1 KKELSIKI
9 GFKERIRKMNH
20 KKRFSAIL
28 LKSLGLLLLNVF
40 MFLACYFFVIKGSQD
55 PALDR
60 RFKQFV
66 TIVLVT
72 VLILFILEQVFFKK
86 KKNQVMNRLIE
97 QFEQVNAGNFVLTKE
112 ETQSQDPLIR
122 RLNDLFQ
129 GFINLF
135 RSMIIGIKDESNRI
149 TTMAT
154 QLDQTSQELQSSMGS
169 IQENM
174 GKISDTA
181 SVEASNAEKT
191 VQETTELSQEIT
203 GIHND
208 VAQIDQYINT
218 AQK

>member
-1 KKELSIKI
+1 
-9 GFKERIRKMNH
+9 MNH

-112 ETQSQDPLIR
+112 ETQSQD
-122 RLNDLFQ
+122 
-129 GFINLF
+129 
-135 RSMIIGIKDESNRI
+135 RSEEH
-149 TTMAT
+149 
-154 QLDQTSQELQSSMGS
+154 TSELQSRF
-169 IQENM
+169 
-174 GKISDTA
+174 
-181 SVEASNAEKT
+181 
-191 VQETTELSQEIT
+191 
-203 GIHND
+203 
-208 VAQIDQYINT
+208 
-218 AQK
+218 